1 MTTKERALGRFFD
14 IAPVVSVADLSAG
27 ASTGNRVHMKNFTIC
42 TFVLYADAGTDGDDV
57 DVDLQEHNAA
67 SGGTSQDLNIITEYF
82 KKEETTL
89 DNDEVWTRVTQT
101 TASSEFTAPIA
112 ASAEKENLYVIEV
125 RADQLSDGF
134 EWLSL
139 NIPDLGSAG
148 TKFGGVLAILSGPF
162 VMRKPENLAAP
173 Q

>member
-1 MTTKERALGRFFD
+1 MTTKERALGRYFD
-14 IAPVVSVADLSAG
+14 IAPVLSVGDFSAG
-27 ASTGNRVHMKNFTIC
+27 ARTGNRVHMKNFTIC

-57 DVDLQEHNAA
+57 DIDLQEHNAA
-67 SGGTSQDLNIITEYF
+67 SGGTSQDLDIITQYF

-89 DNDEVWTRVTQT
+89 DNDEVWTRVTQS
-101 TASSEFTAPIA
+101 AGSEFTAPIA
-112 ASAEKENLYVIEV
+112 GSAETENLYVVEV

-134 EWLSL
+134 EWLSV
-139 NIPDLGSAG
+139 NTPDFGSAG